1 MTHSETADMN
11 ADMDPDMGPGGRAA
25 PPEGTGSGSD
35 SGSGST
41 PAAVVTIR
49 IPADPDYVPI
59 LRAACGQLAPR
70 LGCTRSETADL
81 RLAVDEACGLL
92 LRNCIRLRRG
102 IEEEDGLT
110 AVFVVDRTSL
120 RVTVEMQADAAT
132 TPDAD
137 EFGWT
142 ILTAL
147 VDGFAWRV
155 DETAVSVEI
164 VKKHADG
171 R

>member
-1 MTHSETADMN
+1 MTRFEA
-11 ADMDPDMGPGGRAA
+11 ADMDFGGRAA
-25 PPEGTGSGSD
+25 QPEGTGSAQS
-35 SGSGST
+35 
-41 PAAVVTIR
+41 AVVSIR

-81 RLAVDEACGLL
+81 QLAVDEACGLL

-102 IEEEDGLT
+102 SEQDGL
-110 AVFVVDRTSL
+110 AARFVIGGGTL
-120 RVTVEMQADAAT
+120 RVTVDMEADAFA
-132 TPDAD
+132 TPDED

-147 VDGFAWRV
+147 VDRFAWHVEDSTVR
-155 DETAVSVEI
+155 VEI
-164 VKKHADG
+164 VKKHAAG

>member
-1 MTHSETADMN
+1 MTRFETADME
-11 ADMDPDMGPGGRAA
+11 PGNREAQ
-25 PPEGTGSGSD
+25 PEGTGSGAE
-35 SGSGST
+35 SGSGAGSESM

-70 LGCTRSETADL
+70 LGCTRTEATDL
-81 RLAVDEACGLL
+81 RLLVDEACGLL
-92 LRNCIRLRRG
+92 LRNCIRLPRG
-102 IEEEDGLT
+102 VEEDGLT
-110 AVFVVDRTSL
+110 AVFVVDGTTL
-120 RVTVEMQADAAT
+120 RITVSMEADAVT
-132 TPDAD
+132 TPDDD

-147 VDGFAWRV
+147 ADAFAWRV
-155 DETAVSVEI
+155 DESAVSVEI
-164 VKKHADG
+164 VKRHADG